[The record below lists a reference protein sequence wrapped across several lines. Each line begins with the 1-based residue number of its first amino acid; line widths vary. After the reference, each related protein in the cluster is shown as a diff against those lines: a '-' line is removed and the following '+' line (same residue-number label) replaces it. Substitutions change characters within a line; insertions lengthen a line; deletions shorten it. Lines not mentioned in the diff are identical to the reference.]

1 MSLNDFEYARDMS
14 EATAE
19 EIVTLSR
26 SFSEAMAKRRTA
38 MDSFNDMADSA
49 NAFGY
54 ELGVLDERTR
64 FENILD
70 EFGTSLLP
78 SEEDAKVAIEIL
90 RKMVSSGSKEEE
102 EEFSGE

>member
-1 MSLNDFEYARDMS
+1 MMSINDFQYAADLS
-14 EATAE
+14 DATPEEAA
-19 EIVTLSR
+19 TLTR

-70 EFGTSLLP
+70 EFGASLLP

-90 RKMVSSGSKEEE
+90 RKMISSGSTEEE
-102 EEFSGE
+102 SNGED

>member
-1 MSLNDFEYARDMS
+1 MSLNDFEYATELSDATPE
-14 EATAE
+14 EAA
-19 EIVTLSR
+19 TLTR
-26 SFSEAMAKRRTA
+26 SFSEAMSKRRTA

-64 FENILD
+64 ISEILD
-70 EFGTSLLP
+70 EFGASLLP

-90 RKMVSSGSKEEE
+90 RKMVSGGSKEEE
-102 EEFSGE
+102 GARGD

>member
-1 MSLNDFEYARDMS
+1 
-14 EATAE
+14 
-19 EIVTLSR
+19 
-26 SFSEAMAKRRTA
+26 MAKRRTA

>member
-1 MSLNDFEYARDMS
+1 MSINDFQYAADLS
-14 EATAE
+14 DATPEEAA
-19 EIVTLSR
+19 TLTR

-70 EFGTSLLP
+70 EFGASLLP

-90 RKMVSSGSKEEE
+90 RKMISSGSTEEE
-102 EEFSGE
+102 SNGED